1 MAKCEF
7 CDKGVVFGIQ
17 VSHSHRR
24 SSTAPRSTSMCAL
37 IASVRAKLPALS
49 DPAKTKKHRLM
60 PVLFSCPSVWAMVYC
75 IHISTRN
82 NKTGALLAPDDGR
95 GGIMASQSSIKLT
108 KLVERFELKVLN
120 EGKNYD
126 RCLIRADDINRPA

>member
-1 MAKCEF
+1 
-7 CDKGVVFGIQ
+7 
-17 VSHSHRR
+17 
-24 SSTAPRSTSMCAL
+24 
-37 IASVRAKLPALS
+37 
-49 DPAKTKKHRLM
+49 
-60 PVLFSCPSVWAMVYC
+60 MVYC

-126 RCLIRADDINRPA
+126 RGLIRADDIPSKRCPRPKQNKKP

>member
-24 SSTAPRSTSMCAL
+24 SNRPWKPNVKRVKSMCAL

-49 DPAKTKKHRLM
+49 D
-60 PVLFSCPSVWAMVYC
+60 
-75 IHISTRN
+75 
-82 NKTGALLAPDDGR
+82 
-95 GGIMASQSSIKLT
+95 LT
-108 KLVERFELKVLN
+108 IQ
-120 EGKNYD
+120 
-126 RCLIRADDINRPA
+126 IR